1 MGKFNS
7 VIFYITAL
15 LIISS
20 PLYAGEVIQTQYS
33 ESKHEK
39 YRPREGKF
47 LVDTNVLYVQAR
59 GNQGWPSVAFDGTNY
74 LVVWQDSRC
83 FPQHDIYG
91 ARVSFQGVVLD
102 SAGIHIATVTYDCNQ
117 AYCDGAPAVSYNGSE
132 YFVVWQDRQYSSE
145 IDIYGARITTSGVIL
160 DSNGIPISTATGY
173 QRHPSVTSD
182 GTGYLVAWQDER
194 SGTPDIYGTRIDAA
208 GVVLDP
214 AGILICNAVNG
225 QLMPSVACD
234 GNNYF
239 AIWQDARDTTSNQY
253 DIYGARIN
261 TNGILIDTNA
271 IAISAETSSQLT
283 PSVTFDGTNFFV
295 VWEDRHAQS
304 LGIYGARVNTA
315 GFILDPGGIAISG
328 IPNLP
333 EWNPSVTFNGT
344 NYLVVWGDDR
354 NGTYPDIYG
363 ARVDQSGTVLDT
375 LNIPICVTSGV
386 KEMPAVASDG
396 SDFLVVWEDD
406 RDYPAGDVYAS
417 RVSATGTV
425 LDPQGVDVTTA
436 AAFQDNPG
444 AACGTTNFLVAWGD
458 YRNGLYSSDIYG
470 TRVDATGNILDSPS
484 FVICNAPFGQYSPS
498 IAFDGTNYC
507 AVWTHNIGGAWAAKG
522 TRVNPMGI
530 VLDPSY
536 INISSGGNAL
546 SPHIASS
553 GNDFLA
559 VWVDYRNSY
568 TSPDIYGARIDSNGS
583 VLDPTGIAISTVGE
597 IQYNTSTTF
606 GSTVYF
612 VVWRDNRNGLHDIYG
627 ARIASNGVVLDPNG
641 IAISTATSFQDY
653 ASVAFDGTNYLV
665 VWQDERNGSP
675 DIYGAR
681 VGQSG
686 VVLDPNGIPL
696 STAPCDQTKPSVS
709 FDGTY
714 YLIAWE
720 DNRNGPPSDIYGALV
735 NTSGVVVDSFT
746 ISTQSG
752 TQTYPTIAYGAGSQ
766 ALIVYTGW
774 ADHINAHP
782 ANAMRTWG
790 TFYPTVGIKE
800 DAGYTIHDT
809 RLSLTASPN
818 PFTHFTDIRY
828 QITDNRYKTAN
839 TNAAFSIYDAGGR
852 LVKDF
857 GQLSVIGYQSSVQ
870 WDGTDQANRQLGNG
884 VYFAKLTAGN
894 YSITEKILLVR

>member
-1 MGKFNS
+1 M
-7 VIFYITAL
+7 
-15 LIISS
+15 
-20 PLYAGEVIQTQYS
+20 
-33 ESKHEK
+33 
-39 YRPREGKF
+39 
-47 LVDTNVLYVQAR
+47 
-59 GNQGWPSVAFDGTNY
+59 
-74 LVVWQDSRC
+74 
-83 FPQHDIYG
+83 
-91 ARVSFQGVVLD
+91 
-102 SAGIHIATVTYDCNQ
+102 
-117 AYCDGAPAVSYNGSE
+117 
-132 YFVVWQDRQYSSE
+132 
-145 IDIYGARITTSGVIL
+145 
-160 DSNGIPISTATGY
+160 
-173 QRHPSVTSD
+173 
-182 GTGYLVAWQDER
+182 
-194 SGTPDIYGTRIDAA
+194 
-208 GVVLDP
+208 
-214 AGILICNAVNG
+214 
-225 QLMPSVACD
+225 
-234 GNNYF
+234 
-239 AIWQDARDTTSNQY
+239 
-253 DIYGARIN
+253 
-261 TNGILIDTNA
+261 
-271 IAISAETSSQLT
+271 
-283 PSVTFDGTNFFV
+283 
-295 VWEDRHAQS
+295 
-304 LGIYGARVNTA
+304 
-315 GFILDPGGIAISG
+315 
-328 IPNLP
+328 
-333 EWNPSVTFNGT
+333 
-344 NYLVVWGDDR
+344 
-354 NGTYPDIYG
+354 
-363 ARVDQSGTVLDT
+363 
-375 LNIPICVTSGV
+375 
-386 KEMPAVASDG
+386 
-396 SDFLVVWEDD
+396 
-406 RDYPAGDVYAS
+406 
-417 RVSATGTV
+417 
-425 LDPQGVDVTTA
+425 
-436 AAFQDNPG
+436 
-444 AACGTTNFLVAWGD
+444 
-458 YRNGLYSSDIYG
+458 
-470 TRVDATGNILDSPS
+470 
-484 FVICNAPFGQYSPS
+484 
-498 IAFDGTNYC
+498 
-507 AVWTHNIGGAWAAKG
+507 
-522 TRVNPMGI
+522 
-530 VLDPSY
+530 
-536 INISSGGNAL
+536 
-546 SPHIASS
+546 
-553 GNDFLA
+553 
-559 VWVDYRNSY
+559 
-568 TSPDIYGARIDSNGS
+568 
-583 VLDPTGIAISTVGE
+583 
-597 IQYNTSTTF
+597 
-606 GSTVYF
+606 
-612 VVWRDNRNGLHDIYG
+612 
-627 ARIASNGVVLDPNG
+627 LDPNG